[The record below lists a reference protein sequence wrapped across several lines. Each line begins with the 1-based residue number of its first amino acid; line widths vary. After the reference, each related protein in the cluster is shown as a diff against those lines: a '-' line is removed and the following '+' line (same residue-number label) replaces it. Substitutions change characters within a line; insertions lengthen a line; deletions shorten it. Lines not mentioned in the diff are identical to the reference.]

1 MGNLASG
8 GRVGWGVHMTTPRL
22 AILLVAFALRLAAGP
37 WEPLFNGKDLT
48 GWKQVNGTS
57 PFTVEGDAI
66 VGTTKPGSPNS
77 FLATEKTYGD
87 FIFECEVKQ
96 EVAPT
101 NSGIMFR
108 FSK

>member
-1 MGNLASG
+1 M
-8 GRVGWGVHMTTPRL
+8 
-22 AILLVAFALRLAAGP
+22 
-37 WEPLFNGKDLT
+37 
-48 GWKQVNGTS
+48 
-57 PFTVEGDAI
+57 EGDAI
-66 VGTTKPGSPNS
+66 VGTTVAGSPNS

-108 FSK
+108 ALSRPDYMSGRVHGYQLEIDPSDTTVAEALRALKEE